1 MDGQKKKVS
10 DMSVEEILRQQLE
23 ILAERSQSAA
33 TTELPGLTD
42 AIIKIF
48 QATQWKEYYK
58 SFT

>member
-1 MDGQKKKVS
+1 MDGHKKKVS
-10 DMSVEEILRQQLE
+10 DMSVDEILRQQLE

-33 TTELPGLTD
+33 VTELPGLTE

-58 SFT
+58 PFT